1 MTYRKKIPE
10 YLKRRIAA
18 RQSWKCGTC
27 GELLSEA
34 FQIDHTVPLWKGGAD
49 AESNCSALCANCHAV
64 KTQVEATERAAV
76 LERSNAEKAE
86 KAREELLRSEEK
98 KCKQTKIAGGKS
110 SCRAC
115 GATYYAIFPHR
126 CLVAKRR
133 AEERLRGKGV
143 LFPVRK
149 INKNRQIASGSL
161 VFEEFRF
168 TPI

>member
-1 MTYRKKIPE
+1 MTVRKKIPE

-18 RQSWKCGTC
+18 QQSWKCGIC
-27 GELLSEA
+27 GEMLSEA

-64 KTQVEATERAAV
+64 KTQIEATERAAA

-86 KAREELLRSEEK
+86 KAKQELLRSEEK
-98 KCKQTKIAGGKS
+98 KCKQTKLADGKS

-115 GATYYAIFPHR
+115 GATYYSIFPHR

-133 AEERLRGKGV
+133 AEEKLIGKSVPFQLRKKK
-143 LFPVRK
+143 K
-149 INKNRQIASGSL
+149 IREIANGSL